1 DSVNIYPYNIVLCPD
16 SGYMVNGLILKTQ
29 KVYPA
34 DGYLLKV
41 DKYGCLQSNC
51 QQWDGV
57 EEVVNYSN
65 KEVGALL
72 VYPNP
77 ASQSIVISS
86 KSSVNTIKVTDVLG
100 RAMLRDE
107 ASNQQINNSST
118 QLIQLDVSKLSNGIY
133 FIKAID
139 TNGNVSVGK
148 FVKE

>member
-1 DSVNIYPYNIVLCPD
+1 
-16 SGYMVNGLILKTQ
+16 MVNGLILKTQ

-41 DKYGCLQSNC
+41 DKYGCLQDNC

-77 ASQSIVISS
+77 ASQSIVMSS
-86 KSSVNTIKVTDVLG
+86 NPSVNTIEVRNLLG
-100 RAMLRDE
+100 QQQNIIVERLNTNDLRLTTE
-107 ASNQQINNSST
+107 NLPS
-118 QLIQLDVSKLSNGIY
+118 GIY
-133 FIKAID
+133 FIKATD
-139 TNGNVSVGK
+139 TFGNSLIGK